1 MTISQI
7 LPMFAGIGLFLYG
20 ITAMGEGLEYAAGS
34 KMKKI
39 LGALTKNRLLA
50 VLVGAL
56 VTGLIQSSTA
66 TTVMV
71 VGFVNAGLMTLAQ
84 AVGVIMG
91 ANIGTTVTSVL
102 IALDLTAI
110 APVALFIGVFVML
123 FVKKDIIKHVAQIV
137 AGFGML
143 FWGMSTMSSSMAP
156 LRESPVF
163 AEWITSFNNPLMGIL
178 IGIIVTVIIQ
188 SSSASVGI
196 LQALALQGLV
206 PIELAIYVLLGQN
219 IGTCLTALLS
229 AVGTKTNTKRTA
241 MIHLLFNVIGS
252 GIFLLI
258 TYFSRYTSLPYTSL
272 LGMISDNVS
281 VQISAAHI
289 IFNVVST
296 VILFPFGNLLIKLSC
311 LLVRDKEPEDSKL
324 EFKFYD
330 EKLLATPPVAVEQI
344 GKEVVRMAQLAR
356 DNFDRAATALINND
370 TSKVEKIESIEEVIN
385 FLNHGITRHLV
396 KINALD
402 LDYSDAKYIGR
413 LFHVVNDIE
422 RIGDHAVN
430 LSEAMVVRNNEK
442 LAISDDA
449 IAELETMRKCVI
461 ELLDASIKSFEKQE
475 ITFDEAKNIE
485 TLETV
490 SDNLKEK
497 YQDAHLRRLN
507 EEHCETRAGMM
518 FVNTLIDFE
527 RVGDHAKNIAFA
539 VQKKPNEKVS
549 VDEKVVNAY

>member
-1 MTISQI
+1 MTIAQL

-71 VGFVNAGLMTLAQ
+71 VGFVNAGLMNLAQ

-110 APVALFIGVFVML
+110 APVALFIGVFIML
-123 FVKKDIIKHVAQIV
+123 FVKKDFVKHIAQTV

-143 FWGMSTMSSSMAP
+143 FWGMNTMSTSMEP

-163 AEWITSFNNPLMGIL
+163 AEMITNFNNPLMGIL
-178 IGIIVTVIIQ
+178 IGIIVTVVIQ

-206 PIELAIYVLLGQN
+206 PLELAIYVLLGQN

-229 AVGTKTNTKRTA
+229 AAGTKTNTKRTA
-241 MIHLLFNVIGS
+241 IIHLLFNVIGTV
-252 GIFLLI
+252 IFLII
-258 TYFSRYTSLPYTSL
+258 TAFTPYTL
-272 LGMISDNVS
+272 LLESISDNVS

-296 VILFPFGNLLIKLSC
+296 IILFPFANGLIKMACILIP
-311 LLVRDKEPEDSKL
+311 DKEPEDSKL

-330 EKLLATPPVAVEQI
+330 EHLLTTPPVAVEQI
-344 GKEVVRMAQLAR
+344 GKEVVRMAKLAR

-370 TSKVEKIESIEEVIN
+370 TSKGEKIESVEEVIN

-413 LFHVVNDIE
+413 LFHVINDIE

-430 LSEAMVVRNNEK
+430 LSEAAVVRSNEK
-442 LAISDDA
+442 LAISDEA
-449 IAELETMRKCVI
+449 VAELETMRKCVV
-461 ELLDASIKSFEKQE
+461 ELLNASIDSFEKQE
-475 ITFDEAKNIE
+475 LTLEEAKRIE
-485 TLETV
+485 TLETA

-497 YQDAHLRRLN
+497 YQNAHLRRLN

-527 RVGDHAKNIAFA
+527 RVGDHSKNIAFA
-539 VQKKPNEKVS
+539 VAKKPGEKVAA
-549 VDEKVVNAY
+549 DEEMIKSY

>member
-1 MTISQI
+1 MTIAQL
-7 LPMFAGIGLFLYG
+7 LPVFAGIGLFLYG
-20 ITAMGEGLEYAAGS
+20 ITAMGEGLEHAAGS

-39 LGALTKNRLLA
+39 LGALTRNRLLA

-84 AVGVIMG
+84 AIGVIMG

-123 FVKKDIIKHVAQIV
+123 FVKKDFIKHIAQTI

-143 FWGMSTMSSSMAP
+143 FWGMETMSSSMEP
-156 LRESPVF
+156 LRDSQVF
-163 AEWITSFNNPLMGIL
+163 ADMITSFNNPLMGIL

-229 AVGTKTNTKRTA
+229 AAGTKTNTKRTA

-252 GIFLLI
+252 IIFLII
-258 TYFSRYTSLPYTSL
+258 TAFTPYTSL
-272 LGMISDNVS
+272 LEMISDNVS

-296 VILFPFGNLLIKLSC
+296 IILFPFANLLIKLSC

-330 EKLLATPPVAVEQI
+330 EHLLTTPPIAVEQI
-344 GKEVVRMAQLAR
+344 GKEVVRMAYLAR

-370 TSKVEKIESIEEVIN
+370 TSKVEKIESVEEVIN

-402 LDYSDAKYIGR
+402 LDMSDAKVIGR
-413 LFHVVNDIE
+413 LFHVTNDIE

-430 LSEAMVVRNNEK
+430 LSEALVVRNNEK
-442 LAISDDA
+442 LAISDEA
-449 IAELETMRKCVI
+449 VAELDTMRKCVM

-475 ITFDEAKNIE
+475 LTFDEAKNIE

-497 YQDAHLRRLN
+497 YQNAHLRRLN

-527 RVGDHAKNIAFA
+527 RVGDHAKNIAFS
-539 VQKKPNEKVS
+539 VGKKPSERVS
-549 VDEKVVNAY
+549 VDEKLVESY

>member
-1 MTISQI
+1 MTFAQI

-50 VLVGAL
+50 VIMGAL

-71 VGFVNAGLMTLAQ
+71 VGFVNAGLMNLAQ

-123 FVKKDIIKHVAQIV
+123 FVKKDIIKHIAQTV

-163 AEWITSFNNPLMGIL
+163 AEWITGFSNPLMGIL
-178 IGIIVTVIIQ
+178 IGIIVTVVIQ

-219 IGTCLTALLS
+219 IGTCLTALVS
-229 AVGTKTNTKRTA
+229 AAGTKTNTKRTA

-258 TYFSRYTSLPYTSL
+258 TMLTPYTSL

-296 VILFPFGNLLIKLSC
+296 IILFPFGNLLIKLSC
-311 LLVRDKEPEDSKL
+311 LLVPDKEPEDSKL

-330 EKLLATPPVAVEQI
+330 EHLLTTPPVAVEQI
-344 GKEVVRMAQLAR
+344 GKEVVRMAYLAR

-370 TSKVEKIESIEEVIN
+370 TSKVEKIESVEEVIN

-402 LDYSDAKYIGR
+402 LDMADAKYIGR
-413 LFHVVNDIE
+413 LFHVTNDIE

-461 ELLDASIKSFEKQE
+461 DLLDASIKSFEKQE
-475 ITFDEAKNIE
+475 ITFEEAKNIE

-490 SDNLKEK
+490 SDNLKVK

-527 RVGDHAKNIAFA
+527 RVGDHAKNIAFS
-539 VQKKPNEKVS
+539 VSKKPTEKVS
-549 VDEKVVNAY
+549 FDEELVESY

>member
-1 MTISQI
+1 MDIMNI
-7 LPMFAGIGLFLYG
+7 LSFFTGIGLFLYG
-20 ITAMGEGLEYAAGS
+20 IDAMGQGLEYAAGS

-39 LGALTKNRLLA
+39 LGALTKNRFLA
-50 VLVGAL
+50 VIMGAL
-56 VTGLIQSSTA
+56 VTALIQSSSA

-71 VGFVNAGLMTLAQ
+71 VGFVNAGLMNLAQ
-84 AVGVIMG
+84 AIGVIMG

-102 IALDLTAI
+102 IAMDLGMI
-110 APVALFIGVFVML
+110 APVALLLGVFGML
-123 FVKKDIIKHVAQIV
+123 FSKKDIIKHIGQTI

-143 FWGMSTMSSSMAP
+143 FVGMELMAYGMAP
-156 LRESPVF
+156 LGESEVF
-163 AEWITSFNNPLMGIL
+163 TYFMTNFSNPIVGVL
-178 IGIIVTVIIQ
+178 IGLVLTAIIQ
-188 SSSASVGI
+188 SSSASIGI

-206 PIELAIYVLLGQN
+206 PINFAVYILLGQN
-219 IGTCLTALLS
+219 IGTCVTALLS
-229 AVGTKTNTKRTA
+229 AAGSKTNSKRTA
-241 MIHLLFNVIGS
+241 VMHLLFNVVGTI
-252 GIFLLI
+252 IFLLI
-258 TYFSRYTSLPYTSL
+258 TAFTPYTTL
-272 LGMISDNVS
+272 LESISDNVS
-281 VQISAAHI
+281 AQISAAHI
-289 IFNVVST
+289 IFNVVNT
-296 VILFPFGNLLIKLSC
+296 IILFPFANLIIKAAC
-311 LLVRDKEPEDSKL
+311 ILVPDKEPEDSKL

-356 DNFDRAATALINND
+356 DNFDRAAVALINND
-370 TSKVEKIESIEEVIN
+370 TSKAEKIESVEEVIN

-402 LDYSDAKYIGR
+402 LDYTDAKYIGR

-442 LAISDDA
+442 LAISDEA
-449 IAELETMRKCVI
+449 VAELETMRKCVI
-461 ELLDASIKSFEKQE
+461 ELLSASISAFEKQE
-475 ITFDEAKNIE
+475 LTLEEAKNIE

-490 SDNLKEK
+490 SDNLKIK

-539 VQKKPNEKVS
+539 VKKKPEKRAKPYES
-549 VDEKVVNAY
+549 IVNSY

>member
-1 MTISQI
+1 MTLTQL

-71 VGFVNAGLMTLAQ
+71 VGFVNAGLMSLAQ

-110 APVALFIGVFVML
+110 APVALFIGVFMML
-123 FVKKDIIKHVAQIV
+123 FVKKDFIKHIAQIV

-163 AEWITSFNNPLMGIL
+163 AEWITSFSNPLMGIL
-178 IGIIVTVIIQ
+178 IGIIVTVVIQ

-206 PIELAIYVLLGQN
+206 PLELAIYVLLGQN
-219 IGTCLTALLS
+219 IGTCLTALVS
-229 AVGTKTNTKRTA
+229 AAGTKTNTKRTA
-241 MIHLLFNVIGS
+241 MIHLLFNVIGTF
-252 GIFLLI
+252 IFLLI
-258 TYFSRYTSLPYTSL
+258 TAFTPYASL
-272 LGMISDNVS
+272 LERISDNVS

-296 VILFPFGNLLIKLSC
+296 VILFPFANILIKMAC
-311 LLVRDKEPEDSKL
+311 ILVPDKEPKDSKL
-324 EFKFYD
+324 EFNFYD
-330 EKLLATPPVAVEQI
+330 EHLLTTPPIAVEQI
-344 GKEVVRMAQLAR
+344 GKEVIRMAKLAR
-356 DNFDRAATALINND
+356 DNFDRAAVALINND
-370 TSKVEKIESIEEVIN
+370 TSKGEKIDSVEEVIN
-385 FLNHGITRHLV
+385 FLNHGITKNLV

-413 LFHVVNDIE
+413 LFHVINDIE

-430 LSEAMVVRNNEK
+430 LSEATIVRNNEK
-442 LAISDDA
+442 LAISVEA
-449 IAELETMRKCVI
+449 VAELENMRKCVL
-461 ELLDASIKSFEKQE
+461 ELLDASISSFEKQE
-475 ITFDEAKNIE
+475 LTIEEAKQIE

-497 YQDAHLRRLN
+497 YQNAHLRRLN

-539 VQKKPNEKVS
+539 VAKKPHERVS
-549 VDEKVVNAY
+549 VDEDVVNAY

>member
-1 MTISQI
+1 MTVTQL

-50 VLVGAL
+50 VLMGTL
-56 VTGLIQSSTA
+56 VTALIQSSTA

-71 VGFVNAGLMTLAQ
+71 VGFVNAGLMNLTQ

-102 IALDLTAI
+102 IAMDLTAI

-123 FVKKDIIKHVAQIV
+123 FVKKDFIKHIAQTI

-143 FWGMSTMSSSMAP
+143 FWGMSTMTTAMEP
-156 LRESPVF
+156 LRDSPIFVEMMTNF
-163 AEWITSFNNPLMGIL
+163 SNPLIGIV
-178 IGIIVTVIIQ
+178 IGIIVTVVIQ

-196 LQALALQGLV
+196 LQALAMQGLV
-206 PIELAIYVLLGQN
+206 PINLAIYILLGQN

-229 AVGTKTNTKRTA
+229 AAGTKTNSKRTA
-241 MIHLLFNVIGS
+241 IIHLLFNVIGS
-252 GIFLLI
+252 IIFLLI
-258 TYFSRYTSLPYTSL
+258 TAFTPYTSL
-272 LGMISDNVS
+272 LERISDNVS

-289 IFNVVST
+289 IFNIVST
-296 VILFPFGNLLIKLSC
+296 VVMFPFANYLIKFAC
-311 LLVRDKEPEDSKL
+311 LLVPDKEPEDSKL

-330 EKLLATPPVAVEQI
+330 SHLLTTPPIAVEQI
-344 GKEVVRMAQLAR
+344 GKEVVRMAYLAR
-356 DNFDRAATALINND
+356 DNFDRAANALIKNEI
-370 TSKVEKIESIEEVIN
+370 SKVEKIESVEEVIN
-385 FLNHGITRHLV
+385 FLNHGITRQLV

-402 LDYSDAKYIGR
+402 LDYSDARYIGR
-413 LFHVVNDIE
+413 LFHVINDIE

-430 LSEAMVVRNNEK
+430 LSEALVVRNNEK

-449 IAELETMRKCVI
+449 LSELEAMRKCVI
-461 ELLDASIKSFEKQE
+461 ELLNASISSFEKQE
-475 ITFDEAKNIE
+475 LTFDEAKRIE

-490 SDNLKEK
+490 SDNLKVR
-497 YQDAHLRRLN
+497 YQDSHLRRLN

-539 VQKKPNEKVS
+539 VRKKPNEKVA
-549 VDEKVVNAY
+549 VDETVVESY

>member
-1 MTISQI
+1 MTIAQL

-50 VLVGAL
+50 VIMGAL

-71 VGFVNAGLMTLAQ
+71 VGFVNAGLMNLAQ

-110 APVALFIGVFVML
+110 APVALFIGVFIML
-123 FVKKDIIKHVAQIV
+123 FVKKDIIRHIAQTV

-143 FWGMSTMSSSMAP
+143 FWGMSTMSESMAP

-241 MIHLLFNVIGS
+241 CIHLLFNVIGS
-252 GIFLLI
+252 AIFLVI
-258 TYFSRYTSLPYTSL
+258 TAFTPYTSL
-272 LGMISDNVS
+272 LESISDNVS

-296 VILFPFGNLLIKLSC
+296 IILFPFANVLIKMAC
-311 LLVRDKEPEDSKL
+311 IIVPDKEPEDSKL

-330 EKLLATPPVAVEQI
+330 AHLLTTPPVAVEQI
-344 GKEVVRMAQLAR
+344 GKEVVRMAKLAR
-356 DNFDRAATALINND
+356 DNFDRAAKALIEND
-370 TSKVEKIESIEEVIN
+370 TSKGEKIESVEEVIN

-430 LSEAMVVRNNEK
+430 LSEAVVVRNNEK
-442 LAISDDA
+442 LAISDEA
-449 IAELETMRKCVI
+449 VAELETMRKCVV
-461 ELLDASIKSFEKQE
+461 ELLNASIDSFEKQE
-475 ITFDEAKNIE
+475 LTLEEAKRIE
-485 TLETV
+485 TLETA

-497 YQDAHLRRLN
+497 YQNAHLRRLN

-527 RVGDHAKNIAFA
+527 RVGDHSKNIAFA
-539 VQKKPNEKVS
+539 VAKKPGEKVS
-549 VDEKVVNAY
+549 ADEEMIKSY

>member
-1 MTISQI
+1 MTITHLLSF
-7 LPMFAGIGLFLYG
+7 FAGIGLFLYG
-20 ITAMGEGLEYAAGS
+20 INAMGEGLEYAAGS

-50 VLVGAL
+50 VLMGTL
-56 VTGLIQSSTA
+56 VTALIQSSSA

-71 VGFVNAGLMTLAQ
+71 VGFVNAGLMNLAQ

-102 IALDLTAI
+102 IAMDLSMI
-110 APVALFIGVFVML
+110 APVALFVGVFVML
-123 FVKKDIIKHVAQIV
+123 FVKKDFIKHIAQTI

-143 FWGMSTMSSSMAP
+143 FWGLDTMSAAMEP
-156 LRESPVF
+156 LRDSEVF
-163 AEWITSFNNPLMGIL
+163 IYFMTNFTNPIVGIL
-178 IGIIVTVIIQ
+178 IGVVVTAVIQ
-188 SSSASVGI
+188 SSSASIGI
-196 LQALALQGLV
+196 LQALAVQGLV
-206 PIELAIYVLLGQN
+206 PIDFAIYILLGQN
-219 IGTCLTALLS
+219 IGTCVTAMLS
-229 AVGTKTNTKRTA
+229 SVGGKTNSKRTA
-241 MIHLLFNVIGS
+241 VMHLLFNVLGTV
-252 GIFLLI
+252 IFLLI
-258 TYFSRYTSLPYTSL
+258 TAFTPYTSL
-272 LGMISDNVS
+272 LERISDNVS
-281 VQISAAHI
+281 VQISSAHV

-296 VILFPFGNLLIKLSC
+296 LLLFPFANWIIKMAC
-311 LLVRDKEPEDSKL
+311 ILVPDKEPEDSKL

-330 EKLLATPPVAVEQI
+330 EHLLTTPPVAVEQI
-344 GKEVVRMAQLAR
+344 GKEVVRMAYLAR

-370 TSKVEKIESIEEVIN
+370 TSKVEKIESVEEVIN

-413 LFHVVNDIE
+413 LFHVINDIE

-430 LSEAMVVRNNEK
+430 LSEALVVRNNEK

-449 IAELETMRKCVI
+449 VAELETMRKCVM

-475 ITFDEAKNIE
+475 LTIDKAKNIE

-497 YQDAHLRRLN
+497 YQNAHLRRLN

-527 RVGDHAKNIAFA
+527 RVGDHAKNIAFS
-539 VQKKPNEKVS
+539 VSKKPTEKVS
-549 VDEKVVNAY
+549 FDETVVESY

>member
-1 MTISQI
+1 MTFTNLLSF
-7 LPMFAGIGLFLYG
+7 FAGIGLFLYG
-20 ITAMGEGLEYAAGS
+20 ISAMGEGLEYAAGS

-39 LGALTKNRLLA
+39 LGALTKNKFLA
-50 VLVGAL
+50 VLMGTI
-56 VTGLIQSSTA
+56 VTALIQSSSA

-102 IALDLTAI
+102 IAMDLSMI
-110 APVALFIGVFVML
+110 APVALFVGVFVML
-123 FVKKDIIKHVAQIV
+123 FVKKDFIKHIAQTI

-143 FWGMSTMSSSMAP
+143 FWGLDTMSVAMEP
-156 LRESPVF
+156 LRDSEVF
-163 AEWITSFNNPLMGIL
+163 VYFMTNYSNPLVGIL
-178 IGIIVTVIIQ
+178 IGLVLTAVIQ
-188 SSSASVGI
+188 SSSASIGI
-196 LQALALQGLV
+196 LQALAVQGLV
-206 PIELAIYVLLGQN
+206 PIEFAVYILLGQN
-219 IGTCLTALLS
+219 IGTCVTALLS
-229 AVGTKTNTKRTA
+229 AAGSKTNSKRTA
-241 MIHLLFNVIGS
+241 VMHLLFNVLGTV
-252 GIFLLI
+252 IFLLI
-258 TYFSRYTSLPYTSL
+258 TAFTPYTTL
-272 LGMISDNVS
+272 LGKLSDNVS
-281 VQISAAHI
+281 VQISVAHI

-296 VILFPFGNLLIKLSC
+296 IILFPFANWIIKMAC
-311 LLVRDKEPEDSKL
+311 VIVPDKEPEDSKL

-330 EKLLATPPVAVEQI
+330 THLLSTPPVAVEQI
-344 GKEVVRMAQLAR
+344 GKEVVRMAYLAR
-356 DNFDRAATALINND
+356 DNFNRAAIALINND
-370 TSKVEKIESIEEVIN
+370 TSKREKVESVEEVIN
-385 FLNHGITRHLV
+385 FLNHGITKNLV

-430 LSEAMVVRNNEK
+430 LSEATTVRNSEK
-442 LAISDDA
+442 LAISEDA
-449 IAELETMRKCVI
+449 VAELENMRKCVVD
-461 ELLDASIKSFEKQE
+461 LLDASIASFEKQE
-475 ITFDEAKNIE
+475 LTVVEAKQIE

-490 SDNLKEK
+490 SDNLKER

-539 VQKKPNEKVS
+539 VGKKPGERVA
-549 VDEKVVNAY
+549 VDEEMIKTY

>member
-1 MTISQI
+1 MTIAQL

-71 VGFVNAGLMTLAQ
+71 VGFVNAGLMNLAQ

-110 APVALFIGVFVML
+110 APVALFIGVFIML
-123 FVKKDIIKHVAQIV
+123 FVKKDFVKHIAQTV

-143 FWGMSTMSSSMAP
+143 FWGMETMSTSMEP
-156 LRESPVF
+156 LRTSEVF
-163 AEWITSFNNPLMGIL
+163 ANWMTSFNNPFIGIL
-178 IGIIVTVIIQ
+178 IGIVVTVVIQ

-206 PIELAIYVLLGQN
+206 PINLAIYILLGQN

-241 MIHLLFNVIGS
+241 CIHLLFNVLGS
-252 GIFLLI
+252 MIFLFI
-258 TYFSRYTSLPYTSL
+258 TYFTPYTSL
-272 LGMISDNVS
+272 LERISSNVS

-296 VILFPFGNLLIKLSC
+296 LILFPFANVLIKLAC
-311 LLVRDKEPEDSKL
+311 LLVPDKEPEDSKL

-330 EKLLATPPVAVEQI
+330 DHLLTTPPVAVEQI
-344 GKEVVRMAQLAR
+344 GKEVVRMAELAR
-356 DNFDRAATALINND
+356 DNFDRAANALINND
-370 TSKVEKIESIEEVIN
+370 ASKKEKIESIEEVIN
-385 FLNHGITRHLV
+385 FLNHGITRNLV

-402 LDYSDAKYIGR
+402 LDYNDAKYIGR

-430 LSEAMVVRNNEK
+430 LIEAEVVRNSEK
-442 LAISDDA
+442 LAISEGA
-449 IAELETMRKCVI
+449 VEELKNMHKCVMN
-461 ELLDASIKSFEKQE
+461 LLDASINSFKKQE
-475 ITFDEAKNIE
+475 LTLDEAKQIE
-485 TLETV
+485 TLETIT
-490 SDNLKEK
+490 DNLKVK
-497 YQDAHLRRLN
+497 YQNAHLYRLN

-539 VQKKPNEKVS
+539 VGKKPEGKAGI
-549 VDEKVVNAY
+549 DETILMAY

>member
-1 MTISQI
+1 MTFAQI

-50 VLVGAL
+50 VIMGAL

-71 VGFVNAGLMTLAQ
+71 VGFVNAGLMNLAQ

-123 FVKKDIIKHVAQIV
+123 FVKKDIIKHIAQTV

-163 AEWITSFNNPLMGIL
+163 AEWITGFSNPLMGIL
-178 IGIIVTVIIQ
+178 IGIIVTVVIQ

-219 IGTCLTALLS
+219 IGTCLTALVS
-229 AVGTKTNTKRTA
+229 AAGTKTNTKRTA

-258 TYFSRYTSLPYTSL
+258 TMLTPYTSL

-296 VILFPFGNLLIKLSC
+296 VILFPFGNLLIKISC
-311 LLVRDKEPEDSKL
+311 LLVPDKEPEDSKL

-330 EKLLATPPVAVEQI
+330 EHLLTTPPVAVEQI
-344 GKEVVRMAQLAR
+344 GKEVVRMAYLAR

-370 TSKVEKIESIEEVIN
+370 TSKVEKIESVEEVIN

-402 LDYSDAKYIGR
+402 LDMADAKYIGR
-413 LFHVVNDIE
+413 LFHVTNDIE

-461 ELLDASIKSFEKQE
+461 DLLDASIKSFEKQE
-475 ITFDEAKNIE
+475 ITFEEAKNIE

-490 SDNLKEK
+490 SDNLKVK

-527 RVGDHAKNIAFA
+527 RVGDHAKNIAFS
-539 VQKKPNEKVS
+539 VSKKPTEKVS
-549 VDEKVVNAY
+549 FDEELVESY

>member
-1 MTISQI
+1 M
-7 LPMFAGIGLFLYG
+7 FLYG
-20 ITAMGEGLEYAAGS
+20 ISAMGEGLEYAAGS

-39 LGALTKNRLLA
+39 LGALTKNKFLA
-50 VLVGAL
+50 VLMGTI
-56 VTGLIQSSTA
+56 VTALIQSSSA

-102 IALDLTAI
+102 IAMDLSMI
-110 APVALFIGVFVML
+110 APVALFVGVFVML
-123 FVKKDIIKHVAQIV
+123 FVKKDFIKHIAQTI

-143 FWGMSTMSSSMAP
+143 FWGLDTMSVAMEP
-156 LRESPVF
+156 LRDSEVF
-163 AEWITSFNNPLMGIL
+163 VYFMTNYSNPLVGIL
-178 IGIIVTVIIQ
+178 IGLVLTAVIQ
-188 SSSASVGI
+188 SSSASIGI
-196 LQALALQGLV
+196 LQALAVQGLV
-206 PIELAIYVLLGQN
+206 PIEFAVYILLGQN
-219 IGTCLTALLS
+219 IGTCVTALLS
-229 AVGTKTNTKRTA
+229 AAGSKTNSKRTA
-241 MIHLLFNVIGS
+241 VMHLLFNVLGTV
-252 GIFLLI
+252 IFLLI
-258 TYFSRYTSLPYTSL
+258 TAFTPYTTL
-272 LGMISDNVS
+272 LGKLSDNVS
-281 VQISAAHI
+281 VQISVAHI

-296 VILFPFGNLLIKLSC
+296 IILFPFANWIIKMAC
-311 LLVRDKEPEDSKL
+311 IIVPDKEPEDSKL

-330 EKLLATPPVAVEQI
+330 THLLSTPPVAVEQI
-344 GKEVVRMAQLAR
+344 GKEVVRMAYLAR
-356 DNFDRAATALINND
+356 DNFNRAAIALINND
-370 TSKVEKIESIEEVIN
+370 TSKREKVESVEEVIN
-385 FLNHGITRHLV
+385 FLNHGITKNLV

-430 LSEAMVVRNNEK
+430 LSEATTVRNSEK
-442 LAISDDA
+442 LAISEDA
-449 IAELETMRKCVI
+449 VAELENMRKCVVD
-461 ELLDASIKSFEKQE
+461 LLDASIASFEKQE
-475 ITFDEAKNIE
+475 LTVEEAKQIE

-490 SDNLKEK
+490 SDNLKER

-539 VQKKPNEKVS
+539 VGKKPGERVA
-549 VDEKVVNAY
+549 VDEEMIKTY

>member
-1 MTISQI
+1 MTIAQL

-39 LGALTKNRLLA
+39 LGALTKNRFLA
-50 VLVGAL
+50 VLMGTL

-71 VGFVNAGLMTLAQ
+71 VGFVNAGLMNLGQ

-102 IALDLTAI
+102 IAMDLTAI
-110 APVALFIGVFVML
+110 APVALFIGVFIML
-123 FVKKDIIKHVAQIV
+123 FVKKDFVKHIAQTI

-143 FWGMSTMSSSMAP
+143 FWGMETMSSSMEP
-156 LRESPVF
+156 LRDSPVF
-163 AEWITSFNNPLMGIL
+163 AEMMTSFSNPLVGIL
-178 IGIIVTVIIQ
+178 IGMVVTVIIQ

-206 PIELAIYVLLGQN
+206 PINLAIYILLGQN
-219 IGTCLTALLS
+219 IGTCLTAMLS
-229 AVGTKTNTKRTA
+229 AAGTKTNSKRTA
-241 MIHLLFNVIGS
+241 VIHLLFNVIGS
-252 GIFLLI
+252 AIFLLI
-258 TYFSRYTSLPYTSL
+258 TLFTPYASL
-272 LGMISDNVS
+272 LERISDNVS

-296 VILFPFGNLLIKLSC
+296 VILFPFANILIKIAC
-311 LLVRDKEPEDSKL
+311 LIIPDKEPEDSKL

-330 EKLLATPPVAVEQI
+330 SHLLSTPPVAVEQI
-344 GKEVVRMAQLAR
+344 GKEVVRMAYLAR
-356 DNFDRAATALINND
+356 DNFDRAAKALINND
-370 TSKVEKIESIEEVIN
+370 VSKKEKIESVEEVVN
-385 FLNHGITRHLV
+385 FLNHGITRNLV

-402 LDYSDAKYIGR
+402 LDYNDAKYIGR

-430 LSEAMVVRNNEK
+430 LIEAEVVRSNEK
-442 LAISDDA
+442 LAISESAVD
-449 IAELETMRKCVI
+449 ELETMRKCVMD
-461 ELLDASIKSFEKQE
+461 LLNASITAFEKQE
-475 ITFDEAKNIE
+475 LSIDEAKRIE
-485 TLETV
+485 TLETI

-497 YQDAHLRRLN
+497 YQDAHLQRLN

-539 VQKKPNEKVS
+539 VGKKPDTRAVA
-549 VDEKVVNAY
+549 DETMVNAY

>member
-1 MTISQI
+1 MTIAQL

-50 VLVGAL
+50 VLMGTL

-71 VGFVNAGLMTLAQ
+71 VGFVNAGLMNLGQ

-102 IALDLTAI
+102 IAMDLTAI
-110 APVALFIGVFVML
+110 APVALFIGVFIML
-123 FVKKDIIKHVAQIV
+123 FVKKDFVKHIAQTV

-143 FWGMSTMSSSMAP
+143 FWGMETMSSSMEP
-156 LRESPVF
+156 LRDSPVF
-163 AEWITSFNNPLMGIL
+163 AEMMTSFSNPLIGIL
-178 IGIIVTVIIQ
+178 IGIVVTVIIQ

-206 PIELAIYVLLGQN
+206 PINLAIYILLGQN
-219 IGTCLTALLS
+219 IGTCLTAMLS
-229 AVGTKTNTKRTA
+229 AAGTKTNSKRTA
-241 MIHLLFNVIGS
+241 VIHLLFNVIGS
-252 GIFLLI
+252 VLFLLI
-258 TYFSRYTSLPYTSL
+258 TIFTPYTSL
-272 LGMISDNVS
+272 LERISDNVS

-296 VILFPFGNLLIKLSC
+296 IILFPFANLLIKIACILIP
-311 LLVRDKEPEDSKL
+311 DKEPEDSKL

-330 EKLLATPPVAVEQI
+330 AHLLTAPPVAVEQI
-344 GKEVVRMAQLAR
+344 GKEVVRMAKLAR
-356 DNFDRAATALINND
+356 DNFDRAAVALINND
-370 TSKVEKIESIEEVIN
+370 TSKKDKVESVEEVIN
-385 FLNHGITRHLV
+385 FLNHGITKNLV

-402 LDYSDAKYIGR
+402 LDYKDAKYIGR

-422 RIGDHAVN
+422 RIGDHAIN
-430 LSEAMVVRNNEK
+430 LIEAEVVRNSEK
-442 LAISDDA
+442 LAISESA
-449 IAELETMRKCVI
+449 VNELETMRKCVI
-461 ELLDASIKSFEKQE
+461 DLLDASIASFEKQE
-475 ITFDEAKNIE
+475 LTLDEAKQIE
-485 TLETV
+485 TLETI

-497 YQDAHLRRLN
+497 YQDAHLQRLN

-539 VQKKPNEKVS
+539 VGKKPENRAVA
-549 VDEKVVNAY
+549 DETMVNAY

>member
-1 MTISQI
+1 MTFTNLLSF
-7 LPMFAGIGLFLYG
+7 FAGIGLFLYG
-20 ITAMGEGLEYAAGS
+20 ISAMGEGLEYAAGS

-39 LGALTKNRLLA
+39 LGALTKNKFLA
-50 VLVGAL
+50 VLMGTI
-56 VTGLIQSSTA
+56 VTALIQSSSA

-102 IALDLTAI
+102 IAMDLSMI
-110 APVALFIGVFVML
+110 APVALFVGVFVML
-123 FVKKDIIKHVAQIV
+123 FVKKDFIKHIAQTI

-143 FWGMSTMSSSMAP
+143 FWGLDTMSVAMEP
-156 LRESPVF
+156 LRDSEVF
-163 AEWITSFNNPLMGIL
+163 VYFMTNYSNPLVGIL
-178 IGIIVTVIIQ
+178 IGLVLTAVIQ
-188 SSSASVGI
+188 SSSASIGI
-196 LQALALQGLV
+196 LQALAVQGLV
-206 PIELAIYVLLGQN
+206 PIEFAVYILLGQN
-219 IGTCLTALLS
+219 IGTCVTALLS
-229 AVGTKTNTKRTA
+229 AAGSKTNSKRTA
-241 MIHLLFNVIGS
+241 VMHLLFNVLGTV
-252 GIFLLI
+252 IFLLI
-258 TYFSRYTSLPYTSL
+258 TAFTPYTTL
-272 LGMISDNVS
+272 LGKLSDNVS
-281 VQISAAHI
+281 VQISVAHI

-296 VILFPFGNLLIKLSC
+296 IILFPFANWIIKMAC
-311 LLVRDKEPEDSKL
+311 IIVPDKEPEDSKL

-330 EKLLATPPVAVEQI
+330 THLLSTPPVAVEQI
-344 GKEVVRMAQLAR
+344 GKEVVRMAYLAR
-356 DNFDRAATALINND
+356 DNFNRAAIALINND
-370 TSKVEKIESIEEVIN
+370 TSKREKVESVEEVIN
-385 FLNHGITRHLV
+385 FLNHGITKNLV

-430 LSEAMVVRNNEK
+430 LSEATTVRNSEK
-442 LAISDDA
+442 LAISEDA
-449 IAELETMRKCVI
+449 VAELENMRKCVVD
-461 ELLDASIKSFEKQE
+461 LLDASIASFEKQE
-475 ITFDEAKNIE
+475 LTVVEAKQIE

-490 SDNLKEK
+490 SDNLKER

-539 VQKKPNEKVS
+539 VGKKPDKRVS
-549 VDEKVVNAY
+549 VDEEMIKTY

>member
-1 MTISQI
+1 MTIAQL

-50 VLVGAL
+50 VLMGTL

-71 VGFVNAGLMTLAQ
+71 VGFVNAGLMNLGQ

-102 IALDLTAI
+102 IAMDLTAI
-110 APVALFIGVFVML
+110 APVALFIGVFIML
-123 FVKKDIIKHVAQIV
+123 FVKKDFVKHIAQTV

-143 FWGMSTMSSSMAP
+143 FWGMETMSSSMEP
-156 LRESPVF
+156 LRDSPVF
-163 AEWITSFNNPLMGIL
+163 AEMMTSFSNPLIGIL
-178 IGIIVTVIIQ
+178 IGIVLTVIIQ

-206 PIELAIYVLLGQN
+206 PINLAIYILLGQN
-219 IGTCLTALLS
+219 IGTCLTAMLS
-229 AVGTKTNTKRTA
+229 ATGTKTNSKRTA
-241 MIHLLFNVIGS
+241 IIHLLFNVFGS
-252 GIFLLI
+252 MLFLLI
-258 TYFSRYTSLPYTSL
+258 TAFTPYTSL
-272 LGMISDNVS
+272 LERISDNVS

-296 VILFPFGNLLIKLSC
+296 VILFPFANVLIKIACILIP
-311 LLVRDKEPEDSKL
+311 DKESEDSKV

-330 EKLLATPPVAVEQI
+330 PNLLSTPPVAVEQI
-344 GKEVVRMAQLAR
+344 GKEVVRMAKLAR
-356 DNFDRAATALINND
+356 DNFDRAAVALINND
-370 TSKVEKIESIEEVIN
+370 TTKKEKVESVEEVIN
-385 FLNHGITRHLV
+385 FLNHGITKNLV

-402 LDYSDAKYIGR
+402 LDYKDAKYIGR

-430 LSEAMVVRNNEK
+430 LIEAEVVRNSEK
-442 LAISDDA
+442 LAISKSA
-449 IAELETMRKCVI
+449 VNELETMRKCVMD
-461 ELLDASIKSFEKQE
+461 LLDASIASFEKQE
-475 ITFDEAKNIE
+475 LTLDEAKQIE
-485 TLETV
+485 TLETI

-497 YQDAHLRRLN
+497 YQDAHLQRLN

-539 VQKKPNEKVS
+539 VGKKPENRAVA
-549 VDEKVVNAY
+549 DETMVNAY

>member
-1 MTISQI
+1 MTITNLLS
-7 LPMFAGIGLFLYG
+7 FFVGIGLFLYG

-50 VLVGAL
+50 VLVGTL
-56 VTGLIQSSTA
+56 VTALIQSSSA

-71 VGFVNAGLMTLAQ
+71 VGFVNAGLMNLAQ

-102 IALDLTAI
+102 IAMDLGMI
-110 APVALFIGVFVML
+110 APVALFLGVFVML
-123 FVKKDIIKHVAQIV
+123 FVKKDLIKRIAQTI

-143 FWGMSTMSSSMAP
+143 FVGMELMAYGMAP
-156 LRESPVF
+156 LGESEIF
-163 AEWITSFNNPLMGIL
+163 TYFMTNYSNPLVGLL
-178 IGIIVTVIIQ
+178 IGLVLTAIIQ
-188 SSSASVGI
+188 SSSASIGI
-196 LQALALQGLV
+196 LQALAVQGLV
-206 PIELAIYVLLGQN
+206 PIEFAVYILLGQN
-219 IGTCLTALLS
+219 IGTCVTALLS
-229 AVGTKTNTKRTA
+229 SVGSKTNSRRTA
-241 MIHLLFNVIGS
+241 VMHLLFNVFGS
-252 GIFLLI
+252 VLFLLI
-258 TYFSRYTSLPYTSL
+258 TAFTPYTSL
-272 LGMISDNVS
+272 LEQISDNVS

-289 IFNVVST
+289 IFNVVNT
-296 VILFPFGNLLIKLSC
+296 IILFPFANVLIKAAC
-311 LLVRDKEPEDSKL
+311 ILVPDKEPKDTKL
-324 EFKFYD
+324 EFQFYD
-330 EKLLATPPVAVEQI
+330 EHLLSTPPVAVEQI
-344 GKEVVRMAQLAR
+344 GKEVVRMAYLAR
-356 DNFDRAATALINND
+356 DNFDRAAQALINND
-370 TSKVEKIESIEEVIN
+370 TSKGEKVKSVEEVIN

-430 LSEAMVVRNNEK
+430 LNEAVVVRSSEK
-442 LAISDDA
+442 LAISEEA
-449 IAELETMRKCVI
+449 VAELETMRKCVVD
-461 ELLDASIKSFEKQE
+461 LLNASIASFEKQE
-475 ITFDEAKNIE
+475 LTVEEAKRIE

-490 SDNLKEK
+490 SDNLKER

-527 RVGDHAKNIAFA
+527 RVGDHSKNIAFA
-539 VQKKPNEKVS
+539 VAKKPSEKVS
-549 VDEKVVNAY
+549 IDTEMVKAY